1 MQSDLIRIFS
11 DQNESMLDLMTSRFV
26 WLGRIDGRWLRTEE
40 CTRRPYF
47 DSGKILQLKKP
58 VINNFS
64 TFFLNYFKNISRW
77 WDETC
82 SKPLLVLPAPYF
94 SGSNDKWLRWLG
106 PQFWNQKRCL
116 SQQSPGKG
124 DISDVGRSVIR
135 IRNWRL
141 YHNQRWAQSHSVSVY
156 RIV

>member
-11 DQNESMLDLMTSRFV
+11 DQNESMLDLMMSRFV

-77 WDETC
+77 WAETC

-106 PQFWNQKRCL
+106 PQFWNQKWCL
-116 SQQSPGKG
+116 SQSG
-124 DISDVGRSVIR
+124 
-135 IRNWRL
+135 
-141 YHNQRWAQSHSVSVY
+141 QRWYLRWRTVCDQDQELETVSQSEVSTVTFCLCL
-156 RIV
+156 